1 MSVHRIPSYEKRRPE
16 ETVLYKTLASNLNT
30 FLRNLSEEGK
40 RLPVHVEKELWAYL
54 ECGVLAYGFMRLR
67 CDDCASE
74 KLVAFS
80 CKKRGFCPSCGGKK
94 MSETAHHLVE
104 NIIPKVPVRQYV
116 LSIPFPLR
124 YWLAS
129 NKQLTGKVHKIL
141 ARTVEEFYCDPSNKK
156 TRGGSITFIQRFGGA
171 LNLNVHFHMLQ
182 IEGFYGE
189 KSTGDHKF
197 TRTPAPKDKDIKK
210 LVELIQERVIRLL
223 LREGYLSKE
232 ENTPHTAND
241 PLYKEEETYASCM
254 SASVRNRIALGERRG
269 ENVRFIGPGFGYEGE
284 RAQIKSHLCAHVGG
298 FSLHAGV
305 LVKPHRREDLERLIS
320 YTARPA
326 ISTERMS
333 LTESG
338 DIKYELKKA
347 WSNGKTHV
355 LLSPLEL
362 IEKLCALVPLPRMH
376 LVRYS
381 GVLAP
386 NAKMRKGVIP
396 GKTRA
401 QIKAEELTFA
411 EASVSE
417 EKPTLLQRSSWAK
430 LLAKVF
436 EIDISKCS
444 CGGNLKIISAIRD
457 PFAIRKILSHLGL
470 SPQPPPIAL
479 ARYQEDIFIS

>member
-1 MSVHRIPSYEKRRPE
+1 V
-16 ETVLYKTLASNLNT
+16 
-30 FLRNLSEEGK
+30 
-40 RLPVHVEKELWAYL
+40 
-54 ECGVLAYGFMRLR
+54 
-67 CDDCASE
+67 
-74 KLVAFS
+74 
-80 CKKRGFCPSCGGKK
+80 
-94 MSETAHHLVE
+94 
-104 NIIPKVPVRQYV
+104 Q
-116 LSIPFPLR
+116 
-124 YWLAS
+124 
-129 NKQLTGKVHKIL
+129 
-141 ARTVEEFYCDPSNKK
+141 
-156 TRGGSITFIQRFGGA
+156 
-171 LNLNVHFHMLQ
+171 
-182 IEGFYGE
+182 
-189 KSTGDHKF
+189 
-197 TRTPAPKDKDIKK
+197 
-210 LVELIQERVIRLL
+210 
-223 LREGYLSKE
+223 
-232 ENTPHTAND
+232 
-241 PLYKEEETYASCM
+241 
-254 SASVRNRIALGERRG
+254 NRIVLGERKG

-305 LVKPHRREDLERLIS
+305 LVKANRREDLERLIS

-333 LTESG
+333 LTESD

-386 NAKMRKGVIP
+386 NAKMRQGVIP

-401 QIKAEELTFA
+401 QIKAEQEEKNK
-411 EASVSE
+411 EAK
-417 EKPTLLQRSSWAK
+417 EKPTLLQKSSWAK

-444 CGGNLKIISAIRD
+444 CGGKLKIISAIRD

-470 SPQPPPIAL
+470 SPQPPPIAP